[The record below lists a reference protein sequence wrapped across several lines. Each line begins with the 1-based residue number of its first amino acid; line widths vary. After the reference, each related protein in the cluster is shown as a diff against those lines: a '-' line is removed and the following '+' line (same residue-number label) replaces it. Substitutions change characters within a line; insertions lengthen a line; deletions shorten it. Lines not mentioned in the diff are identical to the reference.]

1 MVREATQLYCAVL
14 SFLVNDQSHC
24 KTMWGDSRQSQ
35 GQGKALTNSPH
46 TRRYSRCA
54 PTIKT
59 IRASTF
65 GIVLLHSHCFADLCL
80 IRFFVTPWIVELR
93 VAFEFGSTG
102 GCVESISDLTCVV
115 PLNRS
120 FYISAQNSL
129 WRPILKIRSFS
140 SLVLDIFVNYF
151 AIGVE
156 QIEYNLEAGAHNEQW
171 SSEEWRQEVC
181 FEI

>member
-24 KTMWGDSRQSQ
+24 RTMWSDSRQSQ

-65 GIVLLHSHCFADLCL
+65 GIVLLHSHCFADLWFDQIFCDPL
-80 IRFFVTPWIVELR
+80 NCWV
-93 VAFEFGSTG
+93 GSTG
-102 GCVESISDLTCVV
+102 GWVESISDLTCIV

-129 WRPILKIRSFS
+129 WRAILKIRSFS